1 MGATTAATETKV
13 TVMAGLTAKSENPR
27 ILLASATTVP
37 GMKRIATA
45 AKMYGTTDNQD
56 TENPPEI

>member
-1 MGATTAATETKV
+1 MGATTAATATKV
-13 TVMAGLTAKSENPR
+13 TVIAGPTAKSANPR

-45 AKMYGTTDNQD
+45 ATTSGTMENQD
-56 TENPPEI
+56 TDNPPEI